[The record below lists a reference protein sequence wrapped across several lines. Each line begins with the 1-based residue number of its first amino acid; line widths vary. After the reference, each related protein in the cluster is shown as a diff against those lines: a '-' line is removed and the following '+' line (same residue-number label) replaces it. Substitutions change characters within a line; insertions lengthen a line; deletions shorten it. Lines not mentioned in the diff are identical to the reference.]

1 MVNTKAPAFFCCQT
15 HNQRRALSTPNEPH
29 RQLEGLSDFE
39 LLERESNDRS
49 EFMQLERDE
58 PQSSGT
64 TFREIR
70 ASHALLNAWQRWTQS
85 GMAARLRGLLP
96 RRPQHG

>member
-1 MVNTKAPAFFCCQT
+1 MP
-15 HNQRRALSTPNEPH
+15 HEPH
-29 RQLEGLSDFE
+29 RQLDGLSDCE

-58 PQSSGT
+58 PHSSGT